1 MRLPY
6 LHTPPIYG
14 AVNKLG
20 DSSSCMV
27 IRSLR
32 EMTDGFSQGFV
43 LTHFTPT
50 GYRWSPIYHHG
61 LDLTSLQDWIVVTL
75 VSQLERSLR
84 RVDGDGVVENPGE
97 AAAA

>member
-1 MRLPY
+1 
-6 LHTPPIYG
+6 
-14 AVNKLG
+14 
-20 DSSSCMV
+20 
-27 IRSLR
+27 
-32 EMTDGFSQGFV
+32 MTDGISQGFV